1 MLTKFKAIRINP
13 GENWAVVLTTLEGDD
28 HRIDGFHSPE
38 EAQSWVERETGQR
51 LITAWAA

>member
-1 MLTKFKAIRINP
+1 MLTTFKAIRLNP
-13 GENWAVVLTTLEGDD
+13 GDSWAVVLTTLEGHD

-51 LITAWAA
+51 LITACAA